1 MKKWKLLGK
10 RAAAFLLGAVMAVN
24 PGLAGTAA
32 ESLLGIVSYAEERTA
47 SVNATNLNVRSGPG
61 TSYQALAKLSKGAPV
76 TVLGE
81 QTGTDG
87 VVWYQIRYSGS
98 GGEQTGYVSSK
109 YIKFPTAI
117 KSDSDFEGYL
127 TKQGFPES
135 YKQGLRELHAQYPN
149 WTFTAFQTNLDWN
162 TALKNESVIGRNL
175 VASSSISSWKST
187 ETGAYDWGTGTWPG
201 FDGSSWVQASSDIIA
216 YYMDPR
222 NFLNDKYIYQF
233 MKQSY
238 DSSLHTKTGLQNM
251 VSGTFLSGTVSGGSS
266 VSAGTG
272 SSSGSSSSGFPFSC
286 TGDPL

>member
-117 KSDSDFEGYL
+117 KSDSDFESYL

-162 TALKNESVIGRNL
+162 TALKNESVFYTYGIL
-175 VASSSISSWKST
+175 
-187 ETGAYDWGTGTWPG
+187 
-201 FDGSSWVQASSDIIA
+201 
-216 YYMDPR
+216 
-222 NFLNDKYIYQF
+222 
-233 MKQSY
+233 
-238 DSSLHTKTGLQNM
+238 
-251 VSGTFLSGTVSGGSS
+251 
-266 VSAGTG
+266 
-272 SSSGSSSSGFPFSC
+272 
-286 TGDPL
+286 

>member
-109 YIKFPTAI
+109 YIKFPTADQI
-117 KSDSDFEGYL
+117 
-127 TKQGFPES
+127 GF
-135 YKQGLRELHAQYPN
+135 
-149 WTFTAFQTNLDWN
+149 
-162 TALKNESVIGRNL
+162 
-175 VASSSISSWKST
+175 
-187 ETGAYDWGTGTWPG
+187 G
-201 FDGSSWVQASSDIIA
+201 F
-216 YYMDPR
+216 
-222 NFLNDKYIYQF
+222 
-233 MKQSY
+233 
-238 DSSLHTKTGLQNM
+238 
-251 VSGTFLSGTVSGGSS
+251 
-266 VSAGTG
+266 
-272 SSSGSSSSGFPFSC
+272 
-286 TGDPL
+286 

>member
-117 KSDSDFEGYL
+117 KSDSDFESYL

-135 YKQGLRELHAQYPN
+135 YKEPLRKLHASYPN
-149 WTFTAFQTNLDWN
+149 WVFQADHLDYNWDEVV
-162 TALKNESVIGRNL
+162 KNESVTGRSL
-175 VASSSISSWKST
+175 IAMSSISSWKST
-187 ETGAYDWGTGTWPG
+187 EEEA
-201 FDGSSWVQASSDIIA
+201 
-216 YYMDPR
+216 
-222 NFLNDKYIYQF
+222 
-233 MKQSY
+233 
-238 DSSLHTKTGLQNM
+238 
-251 VSGTFLSGTVSGGSS
+251 
-266 VSAGTG
+266 
-272 SSSGSSSSGFPFSC
+272 
-286 TGDPL
+286 

>member
-1 MKKWKLLGK
+1 MEVIGETGGGVSAG
-10 RAAAFLLGAVMAVN
+10 RCDGGQ
-24 PGLAGTAA
+24 PRLAGTAA

-117 KSDSDFEGYL
+117 KSDSDFESYL

-135 YKQGLRELHAQYPN
+135 YKQGSGNCMHNIR
-149 WTFTAFQTNLDWN
+149 
-162 TALKNESVIGRNL
+162 IGR
-175 VASSSISSWKST
+175 SRRSRRIWI
-187 ETGAYDWGTGTWPG
+187 GT
-201 FDGSSWVQASSDIIA
+201 Q
-216 YYMDPR
+216 R
-222 NFLNDKYIYQF
+222 
-233 MKQSY
+233 
-238 DSSLHTKTGLQNM
+238 
-251 VSGTFLSGTVSGGSS
+251 
-266 VSAGTG
+266 
-272 SSSGSSSSGFPFSC
+272 
-286 TGDPL
+286 